1 MSLQQFIDQTP
12 ISPRQRLI
20 FFLTFLV
27 LVADGMDV
35 AIAGLVF
42 PRLIAEWGTTI
53 GQVTIAVTGAL
64 LAMAIGA
71 ISSGPIADR
80 WGRKP
85 VLTIGFLI
93 FTLGTA
99 ALGLSGSIEV
109 FTLVRI
115 LSCLGLGAVTPVAMT
130 IVADWAP
137 AARRAQMVA
146 LSFSG
151 VALGTIVG
159 AYLAAVLIPAF
170 GWKSLVLIAGL
181 LPVIVVPFYL
191 RFVPEPPAT
200 LVKRGR
206 SDSEVK
212 RALVVI
218 AADPAGV
225 DTSILT
231 TAGVIR
237 MKPFA
242 VVLSR
247 ALAVST
253 GLIWL
258 LAFLTQGLIVLV
270 LQYVP
275 ILLQQPSP
283 GPGLDTAQSAFI
295 MAMWGWGSLVGQ
307 IGVSFVLKRVDRF
320 VTGAVAAVW
329 TIVGLWVVVVANLG
343 FVGLMLVLF
352 GAAIGAAALPTVTN
366 AIGAIAYPDEVRATG
381 VGASSFM
388 GRIGS
393 VVSGLSGGLLIAA
406 GFTLPTLFAALSVPV
421 LVVGVAFLGLRA
433 DTRRRRSLLC
443 GPRRSRV
450 SAASAGA
457 LGVEHSEQQ
466 SADHGEVLLE
476 LHTLQLAGQGILD
489 RPEGVPGD
497 RCRNERGGQR

>member
-1 MSLQQFIDQTP
+1 MTLQQFIDQ
-12 ISPRQRLI
+12 SPLSRRQRLI
-20 FFLTFLV
+20 YFLIFLV

-35 AIAGLVF
+35 AVAGLVF

-53 GQVTIAVTGAL
+53 GRVTVAVTGAL

-85 VLTIGFLI
+85 VLIVGFLI

-99 ALGLSGSIEV
+99 ALGLTAQIEF

-151 VALGTIVG
+151 VALGTIIG
-159 AYLAAVLIPAF
+159 AYLAAVLVPAF
-170 GWKSLVLIAGL
+170 GWKSLVLVAGL
-181 LPVIVVPFYL
+181 IPVLVVPFYL
-191 RFVPEPPAT
+191 RFVPEPAAT

-218 AADPAGV
+218 AGDPSAV
-225 DTSILT
+225 DTSVLSA
-231 TAGVIR
+231 AGVIR
-237 MKPFA
+237 KRPFA

-283 GPGLDTAQSAFI
+283 GPGLDTAQSAFT

-307 IGVSFVLKRVDRF
+307 VGVSFVLKRIDRF
-320 VTGAVAAVW
+320 VTGAVAAIW
-329 TIVGLWVVVVANLG
+329 TIVGLWVVFVGNLG
-343 FVGLMLVLF
+343 FVGLMAVLF
-352 GAAIGAAALPTVTN
+352 SAAIGAAALPTITN
-366 AIGAIAYPDEVRATG
+366 AIGAMAYPDEVRATG

-406 GFTLPTLFAALSVPV
+406 GFTLPTLFAVLSVPV
-421 LVVGVAFLGLRA
+421 LVVGVAFVGLRA
-433 DTRRRRSLLC
+433 DTRRRGRLTSLREV
-443 GPRRSRV
+443 PAV
-450 SAASAGA
+450 EVAHASASDDGF
-457 LGVEHSEQQ
+457 
-466 SADHGEVLLE
+466 
-476 LHTLQLAGQGILD
+476 
-489 RPEGVPGD
+489 
-497 RCRNERGGQR
+497 